1 MSKKYQEEYEV
12 GYTPR
17 LVMEEASRC
26 LLCLDAPCSAS
37 CPAGTDPAKFIRSLR
52 FKNVKGAAE
61 TVRINN
67 ILGAICARVC
77 PTERY
82 CQAGCSR
89 SGIDKPIDIGGIQR
103 YITDFEDALKMKV
116 LEDVELNGKKVAV
129 IGSGPA
135 GLTVAA
141 ELAKK
146 GHKVTIY
153 EQDSKAGGYLRNGI
167 PEYRL
172 PNEVVDKEINRIV
185 ELGVDIVLNTKVGQD
200 IKFEELRKENDAVVL
215 AVGYSEG
222 KMLPMFENNRKVVK
236 AVDWLKKVKARKG
249 NVRVPENVL
258 VIGGGDVAMDVVTSL
273 KLLGCPHVTD
283 VVYEQFSEF
292 RASKKE
298 LMNAQEQGVTIID
311 GYIPVGT
318 ARGGIVKFKHRV
330 IPAELKVKA
339 DLIILAIGQVPNVD
353 GLEVKLEKGE
363 VAAKGCRVPDTN
375 IFFAG
380 DIGHGEKTVVWGV
393 RSGKEVAFE
402 VNRFLGGKK

>member
-26 LLCLDAPCSAS
+26 LLCLDAPCSAG

-89 SGIDKPIDIGGIQR
+89 SGIDKPIDIGRIQR
-103 YITDFEDALKMKV
+103 YITDFEDALKMKI

-172 PNEVVDKEINRIV
+172 PNEVVDKEIKRIV

-200 IKFEELRKENDAVVL
+200 VKFEDLRKENDAVVI

-222 KMLPMFENNRKVVK
+222 KMLPMFENNRKVIK

-258 VIGGGDVAMDVVTSL
+258 VVGGGDVAMDVVTSL

-318 ARGGIVKFKHRV
+318 ARGGIVKFKHRI
-330 IPAELKVKA
+330 IPVELKVKA
-339 DLIILAIGQVPNVD
+339 DLIILAVGQVPNVD